1 MGFVYVIEH
10 MEDDDET
17 TRIIPPW
24 ATLEYAHMRTL
35 AGPNS
40 QVHFTHVSKLSAD
53 ALSSSFTDDNDTLAT
68 ASCFQSGVTDRI
80 KDILPIEKVCLLDPK
95 AEKELS
101 PEDGDG
107 RFEWFLFGGILGDD
121 PPRDRTAELRVLGFP
136 ARQLGPIQMTTD
148 TALGVTKLVV
158 EDKIPVDKIP
168 YIILQRQVTG
178 QSHVHFTTSGCFKPH
193 NNNPLQDYPTIT
205 FNAKESV
212 EMPFRYIAE
221 GSEPKLPPGMR
232 QLLHEDLNKS
242 FDF

>member
-1 MGFVYVIEH
+1 MGFIYVIEH

-17 TRIIPPW
+17 TRVIPPW
-24 ATLEYAHMRTL
+24 ATLEYAHMRML
-35 AGPNS
+35 AGSNS
-40 QVHFTHVSKLSAD
+40 QVHFTHVSKSSAD
-53 ALSSSFTDDNDTLAT
+53 ALSSSFTDDNDILAT

-80 KDILPIEKVCLLDPK
+80 KDTLPIGKVCLLDPK

-136 ARQLGPIQMTTD
+136 ARRLGPIQMTTD

-158 EDKIPVDKIP
+158 EDKIPIDKIS
-168 YIILQRQVTG
+168 YI
-178 QSHVHFTTSGCFKPH
+178 
-193 NNNPLQDYPTIT
+193 DYPTIV
-205 FNAKESV
+205 FNTKESV

-221 GSEPKLPPGMR
+221 DSEPKLPPGMR

>member
-17 TRIIPPW
+17 AKAIPPW
-24 ATLEYAHMRTL
+24 VELEYAHMRML
-35 AGPNS
+35 ANS
-40 QVHFTHVSKLSAD
+40 EAKIHFTHLSKASRDSLSAVFVPKAGLAEANCHQLGVLDLIQQQLGGD
-53 ALSSSFTDDNDTLAT
+53 ANAL
-68 ASCFQSGVTDRI
+68 Q
-80 KDILPIEKVCLLDPK
+80 KVCLLDPK
-95 AEKELS
+95 AELPLS

-121 PPRDRTAELRVLGFP
+121 PPRDRTSELRVMGFP
-136 ARQLGPIQMTTD
+136 TRHLGPVQMTTD

-158 EDKIPVDKIP
+158 NDKIPLDDIP
-168 YIILQRQVTG
+168 YVNL
-178 QSHVHFTTSGCFKPH
+178 
-193 NNNPLQDYPTIT
+193 PTIV

-232 QLLHEDLNKS
+232 KLLHEDLNKS